1 MSSQERP
8 SSTATGDRSAPNA
21 NATHRIVVKVGTALL
36 TDSTSRLNTE
46 TMASLVEQIARL
58 HMDGR
63 EVLFVTS
70 GAVAAGHH
78 VLGIDKAGRDVPL
91 RQVLAA
97 AGQGRLMHV
106 YEQLFDRHGIP
117 VAQALLTR
125 RDLSDRQ
132 GYLNV
137 RNTLMTLL
145 DLKVIP
151 IINENDVVAVDE
163 LDGEVFG
170 DNDNLSA
177 MVANFVDADL
187 LVLLGEVDGLYT
199 ADPHRDNGAR
209 LIPKV
214 QRLDEQMFALG
225 GASWDDK
232 GRGGMT
238 TKLEAARLATASGVN
253 VVIASGRQNDIV
265 NRLAAGEE
273 IGTYFP
279 ATSTKMESRKRWM
292 LSGLSTRGEVVI
304 DNGAVTAIVNN
315 NRSLLPAGVKR
326 VVGSFERGDIVSILD
341 SGSAQ
346 IAAGIINYGSADL
359 AKISGHHSDRIGDI
373 LGHEYGDEAVHRS
386 NMVIM

>member
-1 MSSQERP
+1 
-8 SSTATGDRSAPNA
+8 
-21 NATHRIVVKVGTALL
+21 
-36 TDSTSRLNTE
+36 
-46 TMASLVEQIARL
+46 MASLVEQIARL

-163 LDGEVFG
+163 L
-170 DNDNLSA
+170 
-177 MVANFVDADL
+177 
-187 LVLLGEVDGLYT
+187 
-199 ADPHRDNGAR
+199 
-209 LIPKV
+209 
-214 QRLDEQMFALG
+214 
-225 GASWDDK
+225 
-232 GRGGMT
+232 GR
-238 TKLEAARLATASGVN
+238 
-253 VVIASGRQNDIV
+253 
-265 NRLAAGEE
+265 
-273 IGTYFP
+273 
-279 ATSTKMESRKRWM
+279 
-292 LSGLSTRGEVVI
+292 
-304 DNGAVTAIVNN
+304 
-315 NRSLLPAGVKR
+315 
-326 VVGSFERGDIVSILD
+326 
-341 SGSAQ
+341 
-346 IAAGIINYGSADL
+346 
-359 AKISGHHSDRIGDI
+359 
-373 LGHEYGDEAVHRS
+373 
-386 NMVIM
+386 

>member
-1 MSSQERP
+1 
-8 SSTATGDRSAPNA
+8 
-21 NATHRIVVKVGTALL
+21 
-36 TDSTSRLNTE
+36 
-46 TMASLVEQIARL
+46 MASLVEQIARL
-58 HMDGR
+58 HMEGR
-63 EVLFVTS
+63 EVLLVTS

-214 QRLDEQMFALG
+214 QRLDEQMLALG

-341 SGSAQ
+341 SGCAQ
-346 IAAGIINYGSADL
+346 IAAGIINYGSPDL
-359 AKISGHHSDRIGDI
+359 AKITGHHSDRIGDI